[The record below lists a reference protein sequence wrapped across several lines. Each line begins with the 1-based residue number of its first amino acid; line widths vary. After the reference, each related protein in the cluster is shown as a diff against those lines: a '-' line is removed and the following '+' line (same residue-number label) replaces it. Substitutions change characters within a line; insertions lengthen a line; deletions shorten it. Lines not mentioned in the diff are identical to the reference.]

1 MAKEENKLKN
11 LNLNLIMNTWMKQM
25 GHPLITIENVDN
37 KAISITQKQFLI
49 DPNSKPSVSS
59 VYE

>member
-1 MAKEENKLKN
+1 
-11 LNLNLIMNTWMKQM
+11 MNTWMKQM

-37 KAISITQKQFLI
+37 KAISLTQKQFLI

>member
-1 MAKEENKLKN
+1 VAKEENKLKN
-11 LNLNLIMNTWMKQM
+11 LNLNLMMNTWMKQM
-25 GHPLITIENVDN
+25 GHPLITVENIDN
-37 KAISITQKQFLI
+37 KTISLTQKQFLI